1 MAVATSE
8 PAKLASGIDVIPSTL
23 NSSLIVTASIA
34 PSDAPA
40 ETPSVNGVASGLRS
54 SAWRTTP
61 AAASV
66 APTRPPA
73 RTRGSRATKKICA
86 STLSSQGIERS
97 NARASEIGVLPTVGA
112 QIMTAIA
119 NTANAATTVT
129 IRRRMLIRGIRR
141 TGTTVMWPVSLLIC
155 TSAST
160 S

>member
-1 MAVATSE
+1 M
-8 PAKLASGIDVIPSTL
+8 
-23 NSSLIVTASIA
+23 TASIA

-54 SAWRTTP
+54 SACRTTP

-86 STLSSQGIERS
+86 STLSSHGIERS

-112 QIMTAIA
+112 HIMTAIA
-119 NTANAATTVT
+119 KTRERRDDGDDAAADAH
-129 IRRRMLIRGIRR
+129 RGIRR
-141 TGTTVMWPVSLLIC
+141 TGTTVMWPVSLLTC